1 MVQGWLLAS
10 NSTAVSPVGPSHAAI
25 TGDLL
30 DALLW
35 HSPLAAVS
43 AAAVA
48 LPAAP
53 PSHHSMTT
61 ASYLPHRSATRLHC
75 RSAAAATATVALLLR
90 TAQLRLHCCRFAI
103 AATPRRSATSAPAA
117 ATAPLRCGRVAQ
129 LLLSYSP
136 PPLCYC
142 CAPLHCRVAPLRA
155 APRHSATCC
164 QLCTAPPRCCRAASL
179 LPRRFAATALEP
191 IAVRLGAFQNMLS
204 IMYSGSCLLQ
214 HPCFLCIA
222 PCTAPPSVLDVTI
235 MIRVMVCVVTVTVV
249 VSIVIHTSRMQELS
263 AGCSQ

>member
-1 MVQGWLLAS
+1 M
-10 NSTAVSPVGPSHAAI
+10 
-25 TGDLL
+25 
-30 DALLW
+30 
-35 HSPLAAVS
+35 HSYGIPPLAAVS

-61 ASYLPHRSATRLHC
+61 ASYLPHRSATRLQC

-155 APRHSATCC
+155 ALRHSATCC
-164 QLCTAPPRCCRAASL
+164 QLCTAPPRSVARALFRDRKEYLNSQLKTRAS
-179 LPRRFAATALEP
+179 
-191 IAVRLGAFQNMLS
+191 
-204 IMYSGSCLLQ
+204 SG
-214 HPCFLCIA
+214 
-222 PCTAPPSVLDVTI
+222 
-235 MIRVMVCVVTVTVV
+235 
-249 VSIVIHTSRMQELS
+249 
-263 AGCSQ
+263 

>member
-1 MVQGWLLAS
+1 MPEHRPRALAAGRSALETVEAPRRCPGVGLDEEVGRARRDGLVQGWLLAS

-103 AATPRRSATSAPAA
+103 AATPRRSAPAA

-129 LLLSYSP
+129 LLLSYSYSP
-136 PPLCYC
+136 PTAL
-142 CAPLHCRVAPLRA
+142 LLLRSSTLPRCS
-155 APRHSATCC
+155 APRRSAS
-164 QLCTAPPRCCRAASL
+164 LCDMLPALHRAASL
-179 LPRRFAATALEP
+179 LPRCFAAAAP
-191 IAVRLGAFQNMLS
+191 
-204 IMYSGSCLLQ
+204 
-214 HPCFLCIA
+214 LCCHCA
-222 PCTAPPSVLDVTI
+222 
-235 MIRVMVCVVTVTVV
+235 
-249 VSIVIHTSRMQELS
+249 
-263 AGCSQ
+263 